1 MLDFS
6 DYPRESKFFDH
17 VHKKVI
23 GKMKDKFKGNIINEF
38 VGLNS
43 KKYSIIGVDSREAK
57 QATGANKNGV
67 KSISHKEFLD
77 ALFNTKIVRHNMK
90 QIKVNCI
97 KLELMM
103 FVRFLCLVLLTKG
116 TY

>member
-43 KKYSIIGVDSREAK
+43 KKDSIIGVDSREAK